1 LFAAKEIPLMRHLR
15 QLAFPAVAAAALLA
29 AGCGGGGDGTG
40 GSNGSGGGSDT
51 KSPSYKGGFEV
62 CSEGTVAEI
71 AEIYGVPEKTS
82 DAVSTVIAEQL
93 AGSSGAAEIAET
105 KQGCEDAFAKGG

>member
-1 LFAAKEIPLMRHLR
+1 MRHLR
-15 QLAFPAVAAAALLA
+15 QLALPAMAAAALFA
-29 AGCGGGGDGTG
+29 TGCGGGGGGGGDSG
-40 GSNGSGGGSDT
+40 GSNGSGGGVDT
-51 KSPSYKGGFEV
+51 TSQSYMGGFEV

-82 DAVSTVIAEQL
+82 DAVATVIAEQL
-93 AGSSGAAEIAET
+93 AGSSDPAEIAEA

>member
-1 LFAAKEIPLMRHLR
+1 MRHLR
-15 QLAFPAVAAAALLA
+15 QLALPAVAAAALFA
-29 AGCGGGGDGTG
+29 TGCGGGGGGDTG
-40 GSNGSGGGSDT
+40 GSNGSGGGVDT
-51 KSPSYKGGFEV
+51 TSQSYKGGFEV

-71 AEIYGVPEKTS
+71 ADIYGVPEKTS

>member
-1 LFAAKEIPLMRHLR
+1 M
-15 QLAFPAVAAAALLA
+15 
-29 AGCGGGGDGTG
+29 
-40 GSNGSGGGSDT
+40 DT
-51 KSPSYKGGFEV
+51 TSQSYKGGFEI

-71 AEIYGVPEKTS
+71 ADLYGVPEKTP

-93 AGSSGAAEIAET
+93 SGSSAPEEVADT